1 MNPIDFSSL
10 EKKSKTINQRSNE
23 LNLALTAI
31 NKKLNS
37 LNLGVEVFCSG
48 ALETT
53 CETRMDDT
61 QHGEFEREFD
71 TSTYLGYGK
80 HLDKWGLLL
89 KTETLEKVLDDN
101 NYRQWREH
109 DSECNFLLSA
119 PRQLRMK
126 AVDHIE
132 RLVELL
138 EEEADK
144 LEASVGKAKKIAEK
158 L

>member
-10 EKKSKTINQRSNE
+10 AKKSKTINKRSDE
-23 LNLALTAI
+23 LTEALAAI

-37 LNLGVEVFCSG
+37 LNLGIEVFCSG
-48 ALETT
+48 ALEIT

-61 QHGEFEREFD
+61 RHGELEREFD

-80 HLDKWGLLL
+80 HGGEWGLLL
-89 KTETLEKVLDDN
+89 KTETLEKALDDE
-101 NYRQWREH
+101 WREY
-109 DSECNFLLSA
+109 DSERNFLLSA

-132 RLVELL
+132 ELVRLL
-138 EEEADK
+138 EEEADN
-144 LEASVGKAKKIAEK
+144 LEASVGKAKKIAES

>member
-10 EKKSKTINQRSNE
+10 EKKSKTINKRSDE
-23 LNLALTAI
+23 LTEALAAI

-37 LNLGVEVFCSG
+37 LNLGIEVFCSG

-61 QHGEFEREFD
+61 HHGEPEREFD
-71 TSTYLGYGK
+71 ISTYLGYGK
-80 HLDKWGLLL
+80 YLDKWGLLL
-89 KTETLEKVLDDN
+89 KTETLEKALDDD
-101 NYRQWREH
+101 NYREWREH
-109 DSECNFLLSA
+109 DSERIFLLSA

-126 AVDHIE
+126 AVDDIGE
-132 RLVELL
+132 VVRLL
-138 EEEADK
+138 EKEADN
-144 LEASVGKAKKIAEK
+144 LEASVGKAKKIAES